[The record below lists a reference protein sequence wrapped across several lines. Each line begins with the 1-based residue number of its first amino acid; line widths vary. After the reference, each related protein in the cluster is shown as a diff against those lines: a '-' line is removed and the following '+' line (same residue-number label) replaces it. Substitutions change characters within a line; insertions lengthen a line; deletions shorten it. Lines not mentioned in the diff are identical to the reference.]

1 MLIPETEIT
10 NIKNIL
16 KNDGVI
22 AFPTDTV
29 WGMGCLVENKTAVEK
44 IYRMKSREQTKPLIL
59 LSSRLEYLLPYVE
72 ELPDVAIKLAEKHLP
87 GALTIV
93 VKKSILTPD
102 YITSGF
108 NTVGIRIPDHP
119 VYLELVERAVD
130 THVLAT
136 TSANI
141 SGMGAVARKED
152 VIDTDYVVDDYG
164 IPAKGVESTVITV
177 DEHNNVK
184 MLRKGAITELML

>member
-1 MLIPETEIT
+1 M
-10 NIKNIL
+10 NIQKISNIL
-16 KNDGVI
+16 KSSGVI

-29 WGMGCLVENKTAVEK
+29 WGIGCLVEDEKAVQK
-44 IYRMKSREQTKPLIL
+44 IYEMKSREKNKPLIL

-72 ELPDVAIKLAEKHLP
+72 ELPPAALKLAEKYFP
-87 GALTIV
+87 GPLTLV

-108 NTVGIRIPDHP
+108 DTIGIRIPAHP
-119 VYLELVERAVD
+119 IFCELVEKAVD
-130 THVLAT
+130 SHVLAT

-152 VIDTDYVVDDYG
+152 VINADYVVDDCG
-164 IPAKGVESTVITV
+164 FPAGGTESSVVSI
-177 DEHNNVK
+177 DEHNNIK
-184 MLRKGAITELML
+184 MLRKGAIAEIML